1 MNDSD
6 LNSQCLSNSKC
17 YFSETLSPKHHGQ
30 VSFDKKGYQDSVLAS
45 FTTTPHAI
53 TTANNAREQIYPSSS
68 ISRKGFTATLHSS
81 FGVTYQTICDVGI
94 KRLELKAKDYC
105 SLW

>member
-6 LNSQCLSNSKC
+6 FNSQFLSNAKSL
-17 YFSETLSPKHHGQ
+17 FFETLSPKNHGQ
-30 VSFDKKGYQDSVLAS
+30 VSFGKKGYQDSVLAS

-81 FGVTYQTICDVGI
+81 FGVTYQKMRDVGM
-94 KRLELKAKDYC
+94 RRQALKAKNKF
-105 SLW
+105 SF